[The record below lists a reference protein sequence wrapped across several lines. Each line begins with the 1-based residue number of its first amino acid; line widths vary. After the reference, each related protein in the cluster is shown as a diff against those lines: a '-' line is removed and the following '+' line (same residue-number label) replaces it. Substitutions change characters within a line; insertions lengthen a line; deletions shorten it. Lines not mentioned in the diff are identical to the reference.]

1 MAALEWLAWPFAIC
15 VVLVGIHGY
24 LGIHVLARKVIF
36 VDLAMAQIAAL
47 GATVAFTLGYDPS
60 NPADQG
66 AVFAFSV
73 AFALAGAA
81 VFAFTRM
88 RHEKVPQEAF
98 IGIVYASAT
107 AIAILVLAKLP
118 HGGEHL
124 TRMFE
129 GNILFVQKEAVI
141 RTAIIYAAVGLF
153 HWIFRRKFFLIS
165 FEPERAM
172 AEGVRVRLWD
182 FLFYASFGVVITS
195 SVAVAG
201 VLLVFTYLVV
211 PACVAMLFAEGT
223 RSRLL
228 LAWGV
233 GVVVTVVGMTASYYG
248 ELPTGPSVVG
258 AFAAVLA
265 LSGIAYAVRVS
276 PSPGRAA
283 ARAGVVVAALVFLA
297 WSTSLLRKTHEEHEH
312 SGDEM
317 ARYAEA
323 LESGDESR
331 QIQAIRGLQETHD
344 EHAAGMLIR
353 LLRTHPSEAVVEQ
366 LAIGLAHLE
375 DASAAPP
382 LIEAAQWTDDPAL
395 KVEIARA
402 ILALRSPEGF
412 RILIDVLAS
421 ESPVVWKS
429 EAEKTLLSVDAPVR
443 DPAALRSWWES
454 RGRHLRWRESTK
466 RFEFRRLD

>member
-1 MAALEWLAWPFAIC
+1 MEELKWLAWPFAIC
-15 VVLVGIHGY
+15 AVLVGIHGY

-47 GATVAFTLGYDPS
+47 GATVAYSLGYDPS
-60 NPADQG
+60 KPADQG

-129 GNILFVQKEAVI
+129 GNILFVQNEAVLT
-141 RTAIIYAAVGLF
+141 TALIYAGVGLF
-153 HWIFRRKFFLIS
+153 HWIFRRTFLLIS

-228 LAWGV
+228 LAWTVGV
-233 GVVVTVVGMTASYYG
+233 GVTVVGMTASYYG

-258 AFAAVLA
+258 AFAVVLA

-276 PSPGRAA
+276 SHPGRTA
-283 ARAGVVVAALVFLA
+283 ARAGGVVAALVLFAYGSSFLA
-297 WSTSLLRKTHEEHEH
+297 KSHDEHHHADEEI
-312 SGDEM
+312 
-317 ARYAEA
+317 ARDLES
-323 LESGDESR
+323 LESGDEAR
-331 QIQAIRGLQETHD
+331 QLPAIRRLQEH
-344 EHAAGMLIR
+344 HAPHVVERFIR
-353 LLRTHPSEAVVEQ
+353 LLRTRPSDRLVEN
-366 LAIGLAHLE
+366 LAAGLAHLG
-375 DASAAPP
+375 DPSAAPP
-382 LIEAAQWTDDPAL
+382 LIEAAQRTDDPSL

-402 ILALRSPEGF
+402 VLELRSPEGF
-412 RILIDVLAS
+412 RILVEVLAS
-421 ESPVVWKS
+421 DPPAVWKS
-429 EAEKTLLSVDAPVR
+429 ESEKTLSSVGAPIG

-454 RGRHLRWRESTK
+454 SGRALRWRESTK
-466 RFEFRRLD
+466 RFE

>member
-1 MAALEWLAWPFAIC
+1 MLEWLAWPFALC

-47 GATVAFTLGYDPS
+47 GATVAFALGYDP
-60 NPADQG
+60 AHGDG
-66 AVFAFSV
+66 AEVFAFSV

-124 TRMFE
+124 EAMFK
-129 GNILFVQKEAVI
+129 GNILYVEWPAV
-141 RTAIIYAAVGLF
+141 RNTALIYGAVGLF

-172 AEGVRVRLWD
+172 AEGVRVRWWD

-211 PACVAMLFAEGT
+211 PACVAMLFADGA
-223 RSRLL
+223 RSRLV
-228 LAWGV
+228 LAWIV
-233 GVVVTVVGMTASYYG
+233 GVAVTAVGMVASDYG
-248 ELPTGPSVVG
+248 SLPTGPAVVG

-265 LSGIAYAVRVS
+265 LAGI
-276 PSPGRAA
+276 
-283 ARAGVVVAALVFLA
+283 
-297 WSTSLLRKTHEEHEH
+297 
-312 SGDEM
+312 
-317 ARYAEA
+317 
-323 LESGDESR
+323 
-331 QIQAIRGLQETHD
+331 
-344 EHAAGMLIR
+344 
-353 LLRTHPSEAVVEQ
+353 
-366 LAIGLAHLE
+366 
-375 DASAAPP
+375 
-382 LIEAAQWTDDPAL
+382 
-395 KVEIARA
+395 
-402 ILALRSPEGF
+402 
-412 RILIDVLAS
+412 
-421 ESPVVWKS
+421 
-429 EAEKTLLSVDAPVR
+429 
-443 DPAALRSWWES
+443 
-454 RGRHLRWRESTK
+454 
-466 RFEFRRLD
+466 